1 MAWILIVCLI
11 IIFLVC
17 LLMSLASGLWGN
29 LIMIFN
35 VILAALIATN
45 YFEPLAGWLDGQ
57 MPSYT
62 YVLDFIAMW
71 LIFALAIVVL
81 RAITDTLSRVKVRFK
96 KPVEMVGGLVCGGI
110 IGWLMVC
117 FTLFSLHTAPLGLTF
132 LGGGFNPGTNMFF
145 GTAPD
150 RKWGRFAE
158 ASRTLESGPLL
169 PRRNLHPARYILK
182 WYNDRRVV
190 FEQQPTLR
198 TK

>member
-1 MAWILIVCLI
+1 MAWILNLCLV

-57 MPSYT
+57 MSSYT
-62 YVLDFIAMW
+62 FVLDFVAMW
-71 LIFALAIVVL
+71 LIFALAIVIL

-96 KPVEMVGGLVCGGI
+96 KPVELAGGLVCGGI
-110 IGWLMVC
+110 VGWLMIC

-132 LGGGFNPGTNMFF
+132 LGGGFNPGAKMFF
-145 GTAPD
+145 GMAPD
-150 RKWGRFAE
+150 QQWLKFARQQSHPE
-158 ASRTLESGPLL
+158 DGPLTAGEAFL
-169 PRRNLHPARYILK
+169 PERYILF
-182 WYNDRRVV
+182 YAGRRAQ
-190 FEQQPTLR
+190 FQLQPEIR
-198 TK
+198 TKS